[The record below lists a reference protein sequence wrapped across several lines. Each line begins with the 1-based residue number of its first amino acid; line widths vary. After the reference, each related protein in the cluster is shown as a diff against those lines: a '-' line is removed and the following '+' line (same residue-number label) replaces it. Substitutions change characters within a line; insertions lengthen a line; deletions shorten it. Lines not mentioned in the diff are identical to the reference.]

1 MHEFMSIFNT
11 AISKY
16 YSQTVG
22 KTLHMQSYLS
32 HFDPRWMDSP
42 TSQKKANPNMKQRT
56 HLSNIQPT
64 TSVKDSNHWT
74 HSEGKFINYNIPLPR
89 IYIVHVYLC
98 ILRKKTYHT
107 QKLNGW
113 LVFVNIYCNTFVEST
128 LPSRYR
134 TLIDWL
140 IDWLIDCLVDCMMLR
155 VVEHKCAKLFCI
167 VFFMWKAWYGNKK
180 RFRNPCLMTLRNTD
194 ADIKD
199 SRIMNF
205 SLKFTFLLQ
214 QAYIHNPFFLN
225 HKEFIKRKILNNL
238 NRSFMFKTLY
248 FSDVRY
254 P

>member
-1 MHEFMSIFNT
+1 MNSWAYLILQFQSTTHKPLAKPCTCNLILATSTHAEWILRHHRRKRTQTWNKGLTSAIFYPQQ
-11 AISKY
+11 A
-16 YSQTVG
+16 G
-22 KTLHMQSYLS
+22 KTQIIGHIQRVNLSTTFHYLEYTCIFVHFTKVKLSY
-32 HFDPRWMDSP
+32 
-42 TSQKKANPNMKQRT
+42 
-56 HLSNIQPT
+56 I
-64 TSVKDSNHWT
+64 
-74 HSEGKFINYNIPLPR
+74 
-89 IYIVHVYLC
+89 C
-98 ILRKKTYHT
+98 T

-113 LVFVNIYCNTFVEST
+113 QVFVNIYCNTFVEST